1 MILKERFGTFM
12 SELQQKLN
20 TGRRS
25 ETVIRKNPGTSRLW
39 MILILGSLSA
49 FGPLSLDMYLPS
61 LPELAKTMHTTTSL
75 TQLSL
80 TSCLIGLA
88 VGQLLAGPL
97 SDVRGRR
104 LPLVIGMVVYGVSSL
119 LCAFSTSIE
128 MLIALRFIQGIAGS
142 AGIVISRAIVRD
154 MYSGSELTKFF
165 SMLMLVNGAAPILSP
180 IIGGQLLQFTSW
192 RGVFIVLTLIG
203 VVMLLAV
210 LFGLPETLSGERRS
224 KGGITNT
231 LSTFGALLR
240 DRRFVG
246 LALCQGFISAAMFAY
261 ISGSPF
267 VLQDI
272 FGVSPQTFGL
282 IFAANGIGII
292 IAGQVTGRLA
302 GRVSE
307 RKLFRSGI
315 ALATVGGSVLLL
327 AIVSGGGLGFI
338 LPPLFIVVSC
348 VGIVGTAGASMA
360 LQNYGHAAGSAS
372 ALLGL
377 LSYILGALVIP
388 LVGIMGSGTAVPMGI
403 VIFGADMGAVLCY
416 LLLVRKTEIMTPASH
431 TSKSLS

>member
-1 MILKERFGTFM
+1 M
-12 SELQQKLN
+12 SELGQELN
-20 TGRRS
+20 TRNNS
-25 ETVIRKNPGTSRLW
+25 ETVIRSKPSTSRLW
-39 MILILGSLSA
+39 MILILGALSA

-61 LPELAKTMHTTTSL
+61 LPELARSMHTTTSL

-97 SDVRGRR
+97 SDIRGRR
-104 LPLVIGMVVYGVSSL
+104 LPLIIGMVVYGVASL

-180 IIGGQLLQFTSW
+180 IIGGQLLKFTSW
-192 RGVFIVLTLIG
+192 RGVFIVLTFIG
-203 VVMLLAV
+203 VAMLLAV
-210 LFGLPETLSGERRS
+210 LFGLPETLSREKRS
-224 KGGITNT
+224 KGGISNT
-231 LSTFGALLR
+231 LSTFGTLFR
-240 DRRFVG
+240 DPGFVG
-246 LALCQGFISAAMFAY
+246 LALCQGFVSAAMFAY

-272 FGVSPQTFGL
+272 FGVSPQSFGL

-292 IAGQVTGRLA
+292 IAGQITGRLA

-307 RKLFRSGI
+307 RTLFLSGI
-315 ALATVGGSVLLL
+315 TLATIGGFVLLL
-327 AIVSGGGLGFI
+327 TIVSGAGLGFI

-348 VGIVGTAGASMA
+348 VGIVGTAGSSLA

-377 LSYILGALVIP
+377 LSYILGALVMP
-388 LVGIMGSGTAVPMGI
+388 LVGIMGNGTAVPMGI
-403 VIFGADMGAVLCY
+403 VIAGADVGAVLCY
-416 LLLVRKTEIMTPASH
+416 LLLVRRPERKAAAS
-431 TSKSLS
+431 SAG

>member
-1 MILKERFGTFM
+1 M
-12 SELQQKLN
+12 SQIGQGLN
-20 TGRRS
+20 TRNNK
-25 ETVIRKNPGTSRLW
+25 ETVIHSKPSTSRLW
-39 MILILGSLSA
+39 MIIILGALSA

-88 VGQLLAGPL
+88 VGQLFAGPL

-104 LPLVIGMVVYGVSSL
+104 LPLIIGMVIYGVASL

-128 MLIALRFIQGIAGS
+128 MLIALRFVQGIAGS
-142 AGIVISRAIVRD
+142 AGIVISRAVVRD

-180 IIGGQLLQFTSW
+180 ILGGQLLQFTSW
-192 RGVFIVLTLIG
+192 RGVFIVLTFIG
-203 VVMLLAV
+203 VLMLLAV
-210 LFGLPETLSGERRS
+210 LFWLPETLTVEKRS
-224 KGGITNT
+224 KGGVMNT
-231 LSTFGALLR
+231 ISTFGTLLR
-240 DRRFVG
+240 DRKFVG

-292 IAGQVTGRLA
+292 IAGQITGRLA

-307 RKLFRSGI
+307 RRLFVSGI
-315 ALATVGGSVLLL
+315 ILATIGGSTLLL
-327 AIVSGGGLGFI
+327 AIVGGAGLILI
-338 LPPLFIVVSC
+338 LPTLFIVVSC

-377 LSYILGALVIP
+377 LSYILGALVMP
-388 LVGIMGSGTAVPMGI
+388 LVGIMGSGTAVPMGV
-403 VIFGADMGAVLCY
+403 VIFGADLGAVLCY
-416 LLLVRKTEIMTPASH
+416 LLLVRRAERKAVAITN
-431 TSKSLS
+431 

>member
-1 MILKERFGTFM
+1 M
-12 SELQQKLN
+12 SELGQKLN
-20 TGRRS
+20 RNNKETLIRS
-25 ETVIRKNPGTSRLW
+25 APSTSRLW
-39 MILILGSLSA
+39 MILILGALSA
-49 FGPLSLDMYLPS
+49 FGPFSLDMYLPS

-88 VGQLLAGPL
+88 VGQLFAGPL

-104 LPLVIGMVVYGVSSL
+104 FPLIIGMVVYGVASL

-142 AGIVISRAIVRD
+142 AGIVISRAVVRD

-180 IIGGQLLQFTSW
+180 ILGGQLLQFTSW
-192 RGVFIVLTLIG
+192 RGVFIVLTFIG
-203 VVMLLAV
+203 VAMLLAV
-210 LFGLPETLSGERRS
+210 LFGLPETLHEDKRS
-224 KGGITNT
+224 KGGITHT
-231 LSTFGALLR
+231 LSTFGTLLR
-240 DRRFVG
+240 DRKFVG

-272 FGVSPQTFGL
+272 FGVSPQAFGL

-292 IAGQVTGRLA
+292 IAGQITGRLA

-307 RKLFRSGI
+307 RSLFVSGI
-315 ALATVGGSVLLL
+315 VLATVGGFILLL
-327 AIVSGGGLGFI
+327 AIVSGAGLILI

-388 LVGIMGSGTAVPMGI
+388 IVGIMGSQTAVPMGI
-403 VIFGADMGAVLCY
+403 VIFGADLGAVLCY
-416 LLLVRKTEIMTPASH
+416 LLLVRRNERPTAAVSWNQK
-431 TSKSLS
+431 

>member
-1 MILKERFGTFM
+1 MEQ
-12 SELQQKLN
+12 SEK
-20 TGRRS
+20 
-25 ETVIRKNPGTSRLW
+25 RKKPGSGRLW
-39 MILILGSLSA
+39 LILILGALSA
-49 FGPLSLDMYLPS
+49 FGPFSLDMYLPS

-80 TSCLIGLA
+80 TSCLIGLS
-88 VGQLLAGPL
+88 VGQLFAGPL

-104 LPLVIGMVVYGVSSL
+104 LPLIIGMIVYGVASL

-142 AGIVISRAIVRD
+142 AGIVISRAVVRD
-154 MYSGSELTKFF
+154 MYSGSELTKYF

-180 IIGGQLLQFTSW
+180 IIGGQLLKFTSW
-192 RGVFIVLTLIG
+192 RGVFIVLMLIG
-203 VVMLLAV
+203 IAMLLAV
-210 LFGLPETLSGERRS
+210 LFGLPETLSPEKRS
-224 KGGITNT
+224 KGGVMNT

-240 DRRFVG
+240 DRRFIG
-246 LALCQGFISAAMFAY
+246 LALCQGLVTAAMFAY

-292 IAGQVTGRLA
+292 IAGQITGRLA

-307 RKLFRSGI
+307 QKLFLSGVV
-315 ALATVGGSVLLL
+315 LAMIGGSMLLL
-327 AIVSGGGLGFI
+327 AIASGAGLGLI

-348 VGIVGTAGASMA
+348 VGIVGTAGASLA

-388 LVGIMGSGTAVPMGI
+388 LVGILGSQTAVPMGM
-403 VIFGADMGAVLCY
+403 VIFGTDLGAVLCY
-416 LLLVRKTEIMTPASH
+416 VLLVRRSERRSVV
-431 TSKSLS
+431 LS

>member
-1 MILKERFGTFM
+1 MVQTKPSM
-12 SELQQKLN
+12 S
-20 TGRRS
+20 R
-25 ETVIRKNPGTSRLW
+25 IW
-39 MILILGSLSA
+39 MILILGALSA

-61 LPELAKTMHTTTSL
+61 LPELAKTMHTSTSL

-88 VGQLLAGPL
+88 VGQLFAGPV

-104 LPLVIGMVVYGVSSL
+104 LPLIIGMVVYGVASL

-128 MLIALRFIQGIAGS
+128 MLIALRFVQGIAGS
-142 AGIVISRAIVRD
+142 AGIVISRAVVRD

-192 RGVFIVLTLIG
+192 RGVFIVLTVIG
-203 VVMLLAV
+203 VLMLLAV
-210 LFGLPETLSGERRS
+210 LFWLPETLGVDKRS
-224 KGGITNT
+224 KGGIMNT
-231 LSTFGALLR
+231 LSTFGDLLR
-240 DRRFVG
+240 DRTFIG
-246 LALCQGFISAAMFAY
+246 LALCQGFVSAGMFAY

-282 IFAANGIGII
+282 IFAVNGIGII
-292 IAGQVTGRLA
+292 IAGQITGRLA

-307 RKLFRSGI
+307 RNLFVSGI
-315 ALATVGGSVLLL
+315 ALATIGGSTLLI
-327 AIVSGGGLGFI
+327 AVVSGAGLILI
-338 LPPLFIVVSC
+338 LPTLFIVVSC

-377 LSYILGALVIP
+377 LSYILGALVMP

-403 VIFGADMGAVLCY
+403 VIFGADLGAVLCY
-416 LLLVRKTEIMTPASH
+416 LLLVRKSNVKTRAIS
-431 TSKSLS
+431 

>member
-1 MILKERFGTFM
+1 M
-12 SELQQKLN
+12 SEVRHRLN
-20 TGRRS
+20 TGNHR
-25 ETVIRKNPGTSRLW
+25 ETMVQTKPSMSRIW
-39 MILILGSLSA
+39 MILILGALSA

-61 LPELAKTMHTTTSL
+61 LPELAKTMHTSTSL

-88 VGQLLAGPL
+88 VGQLFAGPL

-104 LPLVIGMVVYGVSSL
+104 FPLIIGMVVYGVASL

-128 MLIALRFIQGIAGS
+128 MLIALRFVQGIAGS
-142 AGIVISRAIVRD
+142 AGIVISRAVVRD

-192 RGVFIVLTLIG
+192 RGVFIVLTVIG
-203 VVMLLAV
+203 VLMLLAV
-210 LFGLPETLSGERRS
+210 LFWLPETLGVDKRS
-224 KGGITNT
+224 KGGVMNT

-240 DRRFVG
+240 DRTFIG
-246 LALCQGFISAAMFAY
+246 LALCQGFVSAGMFAY

-282 IFAANGIGII
+282 IFAVNGIGII
-292 IAGQVTGRLA
+292 IAGQITGRLA

-307 RKLFRSGI
+307 RNLFVSGI
-315 ALATVGGSVLLL
+315 ALATIGGSTLLI
-327 AIVSGGGLGFI
+327 AIVSGAGLILI
-338 LPPLFIVVSC
+338 LPTLFIVVSC

-377 LSYILGALVIP
+377 LSYILGALVMP

-403 VIFGADMGAVLCY
+403 VVFGADLGAVLCY
-416 LLLVRKTEIMTPASH
+416 LLLVRKSNAKTRAIS
-431 TSKSLS
+431 

>member
-1 MILKERFGTFM
+1 MSIFLKGKVGKHL
-12 SELQQKLN
+12 SVKGQQINNNNLE
-20 TGRRS
+20 TIVRS
-25 ETVIRKNPGTSRLW
+25 RPSTSRLW
-39 MILILGSLSA
+39 MILILGALSA

-61 LPELAKTMHTTTSL
+61 LPELANTMHTTTSL

-88 VGQLLAGPL
+88 TGQLLAGPL

-104 LPLVIGMVVYGVSSL
+104 FPLIIGMVVYGVASL

-128 MLIALRFIQGIAGS
+128 MLIAFRFVQGIAGS
-142 AGIVISRAIVRD
+142 AGIVISRAVVRD

-165 SMLMLVNGAAPILSP
+165 SMLMLINGAAPILSP

-192 RGVFIVLTLIG
+192 RGVFIVLTFIG
-203 VVMLLAV
+203 VAMLLAV
-210 LFGLPETLSGERRS
+210 LFGLPETLSGDKRS
-224 KGGITNT
+224 KGGVKNT
-231 LSTFGALLR
+231 LSMFGTLLR
-240 DRRFVG
+240 DRKFVG

-272 FGVSPQTFGL
+272 FGVSPQTFGI
-282 IFAANGIGII
+282 IFAANGLGII
-292 IAGQVTGRLA
+292 IAGQITGRLA

-307 RKLFRSGI
+307 RRLFVSGI
-315 ALATVGGSVLLL
+315 ILATIGGSTLLL
-327 AIVSGGGLGFI
+327 AIVSGAGLNLI
-338 LPPLFIVVSC
+338 LPTLFIVVSC

-377 LSYILGALVIP
+377 LSYILGALVMP
-388 LVGIMGSGTAVPMGI
+388 LVGIMGSETAIPMGV
-403 VIFGADMGAVLCY
+403 VIFGADIGAVLCY
-416 LLLVRKTEIMTPASH
+416 LLLVRRTGRPVVA
-431 TSKSLS
+431 

>member
-1 MILKERFGTFM
+1 M
-12 SELQQKLN
+12 SEVRHRLN
-20 TGRRS
+20 TGNHK
-25 ETVIRKNPGTSRLW
+25 ETMVQTKPSMSRIW
-39 MILILGSLSA
+39 MILILGALSA

-61 LPELAKTMHTTTSL
+61 LPELAKTMHTSTSL

-88 VGQLLAGPL
+88 VGQLFAGPL

-104 LPLVIGMVVYGVSSL
+104 LPLIIGMVVYGVASL

-128 MLIALRFIQGIAGS
+128 MLIALRFVQGIAGS
-142 AGIVISRAIVRD
+142 AGIVISRAVVRD

-192 RGVFIVLTLIG
+192 RGVFIVLTGIG
-203 VVMLLAV
+203 VLMLLAV
-210 LFGLPETLSGERRS
+210 LFWLPETLAVDKRS
-224 KGGITNT
+224 KGGILNT

-240 DRRFVG
+240 DRTFIG
-246 LALCQGFISAAMFAY
+246 LALCQGFVSAGMFAY

-282 IFAANGIGII
+282 IFAVNGIGII
-292 IAGQVTGRLA
+292 IAGQITGRLA

-307 RKLFRSGI
+307 RNLFVSGI
-315 ALATVGGSVLLL
+315 ALATIGGSTLLI
-327 AIVSGGGLGFI
+327 AVVSGAGLILI
-338 LPPLFIVVSC
+338 LPTLFIVVSC

-377 LSYILGALVIP
+377 LSYILGALVMP

-403 VIFGADMGAVLCY
+403 VIFGADLGAVLCY
-416 LLLVRKTEIMTPASH
+416 LLLVRKSIAKASAI
-431 TSKSLS
+431 S